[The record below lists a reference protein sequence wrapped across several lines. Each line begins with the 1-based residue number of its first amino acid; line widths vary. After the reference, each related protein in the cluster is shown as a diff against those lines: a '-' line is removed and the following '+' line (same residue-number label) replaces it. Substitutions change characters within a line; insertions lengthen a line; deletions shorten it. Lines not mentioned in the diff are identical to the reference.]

1 MAATNKNYK
10 LPYTL
15 FSSRKHPRIID
26 LFRMRNIEN
35 DLNDW
40 QKHMETFFNEE
51 LSIAGKSGTVEFTA
65 SDGYVKT
72 LTIDITKTG
81 YDVIGITK
89 IRADRNNYVV
99 LGWDVKQEN
108 GVLEVYVMRLE
119 HYLAEKQVMTNASA
133 SSTSTLNTSVTP
145 NTVTTN
151 TTITPTRITK
161 TAESTN
167 ISVKIMYRKKYT
179 AYAEKE
185 A

>member
-40 QKHMETFFNEE
+40 QKFFNEE
-51 LSIAGKSGTVEFTA
+51 FISEEKNADVEFT
-65 SDGYVKT
+65 DET
-72 LTIDITKTG
+72 TKTISFNIAKQG
-81 YDVIGITK
+81 YDIVGVTK
-89 IRADRNNYVV
+89 VSTNDVDCLV
-99 LGWDVKQEN
+99 HGWDANAN
-108 GVLEVYVMRLE
+108 GNMYFTVIKLNNL
-119 HYLAEKQVMTNASA
+119 LAAKSLMTNATA
-133 SSTSTLNTSVTP
+133 SSTSTLNTGVTP
-145 NTVTTN
+145 NTVSTT
-151 TTITPTRITK
+151 TTITPTRITRQGG
-161 TAESTN
+161 TYNVRFTV
-167 ISVKIMYRKKYT
+167 IYRKKYT